1 MKSAGLRH
9 VLIAVVVSAL
19 GLAVILWATL
29 GESDLERRVNWT
41 IEDLQRHAPGNT
53 GIVPLKAA
61 TPQSLRTP
69 ELVWAR
75 IMDQPE
81 SIILMVNWIEAE
93 PTVDGVRIMCEETGF
108 SSTIAV
114 EDWCKKSNLDDAE
127 GFVYFGAYWKYAK
140 DDANWLA
147 VKNSMTRSHCQLVLL
162 RQGAEVSNVME
173 LDWRRAGS
181 FEKLPDTRSR
191 RSD

>member
-1 MKSAGLRH
+1 MTGKLNSLRH
-9 VLIAVVVSAL
+9 VLIVLAVSAL

-29 GESDLERRVNWT
+29 GESDLQRRVNWT
-41 IEDLQRHAPGNT
+41 IEELQQHSPGNP

-81 SIILMVNWIEAE
+81 SVVLMVNWIEAK
-93 PTVDGVRIMCEETGF
+93 PTVDGVRITCEETGF

-114 EDWCKKSNLDDAE
+114 EGWRKRSNSDDAE
-127 GFVYFGAYWKYAK
+127 RFVYFGAYWKYAK
-140 DDANWLA
+140 DDTTWLA
-147 VKNSMTRSHCQLVLL
+147 VKNAMTRSPCQLVLL

-181 FEKLPDTRSR
+181 FEKLPDT
-191 RSD
+191 